1 LPPWTAWFFHQL
13 PPAFQTFSAVLLFT
27 VELAVPFLFFAPR
40 RLRILAFQ
48 LAVLLQVL
56 IAATGDYAFFNF
68 LPLALAVLLVGDQ
81 SWPARW
87 ARGAAASA
95 PPPRPW
101 PRAILVPVAVL
112 TILASSIEF
121 AASLDRS
128 LRFPEPVVA
137 VVRTVGAFRSFNG
150 YGLFMVMTTQR
161 PEIVIEGSL
170 DGVTWRPYEFR
181 YKPGDPARRPKF
193 VEPHQP
199 RLDWQMWF
207 AALGG
212 YEQNPWVRAFLERL
226 LEGSP
231 AVLGLL
237 ATNPFPNGPPR
248 YVRAVLYD
256 YRFTDFGERQA
267 TGAWWKRRE
276 LGLFCPVFERVS

>member
-1 LPPWTAWFFHQL
+1 
-13 PPAFQTFSAVLLFT
+13 
-27 VELAVPFLFFAPR
+27 
-40 RLRILAFQ
+40 
-48 LAVLLQVL
+48 
-56 IAATGDYAFFNF
+56 
-68 LPLALAVLLVGDQ
+68 
-81 SWPARW
+81 
-87 ARGAAASA
+87 
-95 PPPRPW
+95 
-101 PRAILVPVAVL
+101 
-112 TILASSIEF
+112 
-121 AASLDRS
+121 
-128 LRFPEPVVA
+128 
-137 VVRTVGAFRSFNG
+137 
-150 YGLFMVMTTQR
+150 MVMTTQR